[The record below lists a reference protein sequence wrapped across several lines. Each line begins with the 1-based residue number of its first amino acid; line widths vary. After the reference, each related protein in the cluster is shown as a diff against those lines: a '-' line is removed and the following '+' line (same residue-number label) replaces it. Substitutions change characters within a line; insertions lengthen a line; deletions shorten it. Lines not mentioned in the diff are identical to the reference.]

1 MHLEFPYLLGLI
13 LLFIG
18 CAYFCKQRQ
27 ESLIFPHMALFS
39 SATMASSSLLRILK
53 WLGIV
58 SLIIALSSPYSEKEI
73 ELDPRKGYDIVLLLD
88 ASGSMRFQ
96 DFDAKNRQLSRFEV
110 VQNIV
115 DVFIQKRPNDN
126 LGMIVFGAYAFVA
139 SPITYDKHILSKLL
153 KQLHIGVAGQDTA
166 IFDAIAQSVTL
177 MQENEAK
184 SKIAILLTDGR
195 NTAGQI
201 PYDAA
206 ISLAQREGMKVYTI
220 GIGRP
225 GEFDERT
232 LAMIAQET
240 GGEFFPAYSAQQLE
254 GVYDEINRLEKSELK
269 GEQFL
274 QKSYYYIYFLFVSF
288 MSLLLYLVIRSKKG
302 WS

>member
-1 MHLEFPYLLGLI
+1 MPLEFPYLLALI
-13 LLFIG
+13 PLFIA
-18 CAYFCKQRQ
+18 CAYYCKQRQ

-39 SATMASSSLLRILK
+39 SASMASSSLLKILK

-58 SLIIALSSPYSEKEI
+58 SLVIALSSPYSEREV
-73 ELDPRKGYDIVLLLD
+73 ELDPREGYDIVLILD

-96 DFDAKNRQLSRFEV
+96 DFDAANRQLNRFEV

-153 KQLHIGVAGQDTA
+153 KQLHIGVAGKETA

-177 MQENEAK
+177 MQENKAK
-184 SKIAILLTDGR
+184 SKIAILLTDGK

-206 ISLAQREGMKVYTI
+206 IALAQREGMKVYTI

-232 LAMIAQET
+232 LSKIAEET
-240 GGEFFPAYSAQQLE
+240 GGEFFPAYSAEQLE
-254 GVYDEINRLEKSELK
+254 RVYDEINTLEKSELK
-269 GEQFL
+269 GEKYL
-274 QKSYYYIYFLFVSF
+274 HKSYYYIYFLFVSF